1 MSLIQVSD
9 LTFSYDGSYDLI
21 FDEAS
26 FQIDT
31 DWKLGFVGRNG
42 RGKTTFLKL
51 LMGQMEYRGTIK
63 ADVEFDYFPF
73 SVPNIEED
81 TIAVA
86 YGIYPELE
94 YWQLVR
100 ELSRLEMEEE
110 TLSRPFCTLSGGER
124 TKVLLA
130 VLFLKEHNFLLIDEP
145 TNHLDTE
152 TRQLVGDYLAKKKGF
167 ILVSHDRAFLDRS
180 VDHIL
185 AINKTKITV
194 TKGDFSTWYENKQR
208 QDQFEL
214 DENQRLRADI
224 RRLKK
229 AARQAKAW
237 ADEVESTKIGKKAAL
252 KFETTGC
259 IDTRAY
265 VGEKS
270 RRMQQR
276 RKNLEKR
283 QQRAIDEKSGL
294 LKDIEVAED
303 LKLFPGLNQIKK
315 DSPLVRLRDFGIAYP
330 GKQNPQKLFPVFKN
344 TTFEIMPGEQILLK
358 GRNGCGKSSILK
370 KLMEEYALKKASS
383 SVGPEDR
390 PEEYGETMKGAIVT
404 GELWLDSHLKI
415 SYVPQ
420 DASFLSGSLKEYA
433 RRIEEEDG
441 VEMNLF
447 MTLLRKL
454 DMPRQQFEKRMEE
467 FSEGQKKKVLLAQ
480 SLCQQADLYL
490 WDEPLNYIDIYSRMQ
505 IEQVIQTAR
514 PTMILVEH
522 DERFTQTIAPKEIK
536 VV

>member
-51 LMGQMEYRGTIK
+51 LMGQMEYRGKIK

-110 TLSRPFCTLSGGER
+110 ALLRPFSTLSGGER

-214 DENQRLRADI
+214 DENQRLRGDI
-224 RRLKK
+224 RRLKN
-229 AARQAKAW
+229 AAKQAKAW
-237 ADEVESTKIGKKAAL
+237 ADEVESTKIGKKAVL

-294 LKDIEVAED
+294 LKDIEIAED
-303 LKLFPGLNQIKK
+303 LKLFPGLNQVRK
-315 DSPLVRLRDFGIAYP
+315 DRPLVRLRDFGISYP
-330 GKQNPQKLFPVFKN
+330 DRQDPSRLIPVFTN
-344 TTFEIMPGEQILLK
+344 TSFELMPGEQIFLTGK
-358 GRNGCGKSSILK
+358 NGCGKSTILK
-370 KLMEEYALKKASS
+370 KLMEEYAFQKASLAAGIKS
-383 SVGPEDR
+383 SPKT
-390 PEEYGETMKGAIVT
+390 YGTAMKEAVT
-404 GELWLDSHLKI
+404 KGTLWMDSHLKI

-420 DASFLSGSLKEYA
+420 DAFFLSGRLKEYA
-433 RRIEEEDG
+433 RRLQEEEEI
-441 VEMNLF
+441 EMDLF

-454 DMPRQQFEKRMEE
+454 DMPRQQFDKRMEE

-490 WDEPLNYIDIYSRMQ
+490 WDEPLNYIDVYSRMQ
-505 IEQVIQTAR
+505 IEQVIQTAH

-522 DERFTQTIAPKEIK
+522 DERFKETIAGKEAQ